1 MVAERLDMNMRRDE
15 ILTLKEAAEMIGVTL
30 GSVRQWRHWQMHGK
44 PYRGCRIRKAGNGQL
59 YVLRSDVD
67 EFVKTYRPHV
77 EEGVDNERD
86 A

>member
-1 MVAERLDMNMRRDE
+1 
-15 ILTLKEAAEMIGVTL
+15 MIGVTL

-67 EFVKTYRPHV
+67 EFVRMYRPHV